1 MIQDNLIIGKNSKFG
16 QELIKVLPGNYL
28 SKQDL
33 DLRNFD
39 ITPYNAKYNNLII
52 LAKGNSDSITS
63 AGKFVDGIISILD
76 SLEYNTAWL
85 FTSGMGTYQG
95 SKNNDLVYYSAEK
108 CLINFVA
115 YKRNFTKKN
124 IVLIQPGRMDLPD
137 EYQARVKLFLKLLE
151 TPPIKNLI
159 WDLSNSKYIP
169 Y

>member
-1 MIQDNLIIGKNSKFG
+1 
-16 QELIKVLPGNYL
+16 
-28 SKQDL
+28 
-33 DLRNFD
+33 
-39 ITPYNAKYNNLII
+39 LII
-52 LAKGNSDSITS
+52 LARGNSNSITS

-85 FTSGMGTYQG
+85 FTSGRGTYHG
-95 SKNNDLVYYSAEK
+95 SKNNDLVYYSVEK

-137 EYQARVKLFLKLLE
+137 EYQARVKIFLKLLE
-151 TPPIKNLI
+151 TPPNKNLI
-159 WDLSNSKYIP
+159 WDLSTSKYIP